1 MCVAVCFP
9 HPCHKV
15 QFVQQEK
22 HDVDE
27 LGRNKVSM
35 IIYSC
40 LYMLPLAFLKDSE
53 FFNSPTH
60 INFLY

>member
-40 LYMLPLAFLKDSE
+40 LYNYLFVASSCIFKG
-53 FFNSPTH
+53 
-60 INFLY
+60 